1 MRALVFLMMIA
12 VPVAMPG
19 CGERKPPQKTF
30 ADPQVQA
37 LKKAREVE
45 SKVEESAT
53 RNRAAIEQSTG
64 AKNDP

>member
-1 MRALVFLMMIA
+1 MRAMVLLLMVA
-12 VPVAMPG
+12 VPVAMAG

-45 SKVEESAT
+45 SKVEENAA

-64 AKNDP
+64 TKNEP